1 MFSELLFNMS
11 PAGRA
16 AIFVFGV
23 ICFILLYV
31 LDRQAVKRREQEGRD
46 SQPPSKSD

>member
-1 MFSELLFNMS
+1 MFSELFFNMS
-11 PAGRA
+11 PAGRVA
-16 AIFVFGV
+16 FFVLGV

-46 SQPPSKSD
+46 SQPPSKLD

>member
-16 AIFVFGV
+16 AFFVLSI
-23 ICFILLYV
+23 ICFILLVV

-46 SQPPSKSD
+46 SQPPPKSD